1 MLKCI
6 IYAKP
11 VNSLFKLTIRGS
23 FSQSC
28 VESIFRNRRKPTSG
42 VLSDKRTTAHNTDN
56 VLTFKMSSNLKHGLC
71 TLHFTYLWHGTIALD
86 IFSHVAGE
94 TVLNHYNTFAPQ
106 QQCHLAAQIAF
117 MEVDLLF
124 R

>member
-1 MLKCI
+1 
-6 IYAKP
+6 
-11 VNSLFKLTIRGS
+11 
-23 FSQSC
+23 
-28 VESIFRNRRKPTSG
+28 
-42 VLSDKRTTAHNTDN
+42 
-56 VLTFKMSSNLKHGLC
+56 MSSNLKHGLC

-86 IFSHVAGE
+86 IFSRVAGE